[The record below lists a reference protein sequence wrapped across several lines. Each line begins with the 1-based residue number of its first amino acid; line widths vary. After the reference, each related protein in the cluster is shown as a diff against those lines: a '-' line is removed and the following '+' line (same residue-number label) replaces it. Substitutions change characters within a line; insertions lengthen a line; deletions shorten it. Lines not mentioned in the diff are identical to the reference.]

1 MKAVKKQLDI
11 YSSWTKSKTGNN
23 PEMIAECECYSAK
36 EFKAIIKKN
45 DAVVTSRVR
54 RKKKQY

>member
-1 MKAVKKQLDI
+1 MNTFI